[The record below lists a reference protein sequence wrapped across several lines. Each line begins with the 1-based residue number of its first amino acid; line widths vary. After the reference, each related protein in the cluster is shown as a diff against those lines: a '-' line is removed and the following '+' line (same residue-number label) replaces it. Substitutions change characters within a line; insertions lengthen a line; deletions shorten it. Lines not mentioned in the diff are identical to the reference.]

1 MRRSAPFKEFT
12 DIHDVT
18 LILVHHTRKNTESEN
33 SFDRIS
39 GTNGLLG
46 AADGAFLL
54 YREKGPCDSGP
65 DREGSA
71 GTADDPGL

>member
-1 MRRSAPFKEFT
+1 MA
-12 DIHDVT
+12 

-54 YREKGPCDSGP
+54 YREKGHVILDQTGRDLPGQ
-65 DREGSA
+65 
-71 GTADDPGL
+71 ADAPGL